1 MPVSKDLAR
10 EVIARL
16 TQYGSLDALAQRI
29 APISPDEKELPPD
42 VPRPSDWSEEAR
54 AQRIAFLQARGIDL
68 PHLDGRGEALDPE
81 TLRGNIEQYIGMTQ
95 VPTGVIGPLRVNG
108 VHAHGDYYVPLA
120 TTEGTLVASYH
131 RGARLASRAGGVS
144 AIVTTEQVQRA
155 PGFVFGGIADAAVFA
170 AWATTQFDRLREV
183 AATRTSH
190 GQLID
195 LLAHVEANQVY
206 LILAYHTGDAAGQ
219 NMVTFCTQ
227 AVCETI
233 LETSPVK
240 PVSWFIEANMSG
252 DKKATV
258 LSFLQTRGRHVM
270 AEVTLPRRL
279 VERGLHTT
287 PERMTEYWRTSF
299 VGGAQSGSIGVSG
312 HVANGIAALFLAC
325 GQDVACVSEA
335 SVGITRLELTGTG
348 NLHCAVTL
356 PNLIVGTVGGGTR
369 MPTARECLRI
379 MRCEGA
385 IANKRQASKF
395 AEIAAAVAL
404 VGEISIVGA
413 ICAGEFAGSH
423 ERFGRAPAG

>member
-1 MPVSKDLAR
+1 
-10 EVIARL
+10 
-16 TQYGSLDALAQRI
+16 
-29 APISPDEKELPPD
+29 
-42 VPRPSDWSEEAR
+42 
-54 AQRIAFLQARGIDL
+54 
-68 PHLDGRGEALDPE
+68 
-81 TLRGNIEQYIGMTQ
+81 
-95 VPTGVIGPLRVNG
+95 
-108 VHAHGDYYVPLA
+108 
-120 TTEGTLVASYH
+120 
-131 RGARLASRAGGVS
+131 
-144 AIVTTEQVQRA
+144 
-155 PGFVFGGIADAAVFA
+155 
-170 AWATTQFDRLREV
+170 V
-183 AATRTSH
+183 AATRSSH

-195 LLAHVEANQVY
+195 LLAHVEANHVY
-206 LILAYHTGDAAGQ
+206 LILAYHTADAAGQ

-227 AVCETI
+227 AVCDAI

-287 PERMTEYWRTSF
+287 PELMTEYWRMSF

-369 MPTARECLRI
+369 TPTAR
-379 MRCEGA
+379 GA
-385 IANKRQASKF
+385 CASCAAKGRRNKRQASKSRRSPPRSRWS
-395 AEIAAAVAL
+395 ARSRSSARSARESSPAAL
-404 VGEISIVGA
+404 RPRPLG
-413 ICAGEFAGSH
+413 
-423 ERFGRAPAG
+423 